1 MTDTIP
7 VPGWTHPVREAVLPG
22 TAEGLKRLLERVQTW
37 APYVDGLLLD
47 DVAAVLDDHVPDE
60 DEDEVA
66 EHAQRLHGHLMRLA
80 NLAAASRVDQ
90 RDREVAD
97 LVERGRELRSQELPG
112 DHAQAVGHIR
122 RLAWTLNELLELLV
136 KHQCLTDE
144 P

>member
-1 MTDTIP
+1 MTDHAL
-7 VPGWTHPVREAVLPG
+7 VPGWDHPVREAVLPG
-22 TAEGLKRLLERVQTW
+22 SPQGLQRLLEKVQNW

-66 EHAQRLHGHLMRLA
+66 EHAQRLRSHLMRLV
-80 NLAAASRVDQ
+80 NLAVVSKVDQ

-97 LVERGRELRSQELPG
+97 LAERGRELRFQELPS
-112 DHAQAVGHIR
+112 DHVQAVGHVR

>member
-1 MTDTIP
+1 MTDTMP
-7 VPGWTHPVREAVLPG
+7 APGWNHPVREAVLPG
-22 TAEGLKRLLERVQTW
+22 TPEGLGRLLEKVQNW

-60 DEDEVA
+60 DEVA
-66 EHAQRLHGHLMRLA
+66 EHNQRLRGHLMRLV
-80 NLAAASRVDQ
+80 NLAVASKVDQ
-90 RDREVAD
+90 RDREVAY

-112 DHAQAVGHIR
+112 EHVQAVGHIR
-122 RLAWTLNELLELLV
+122 RLAWTLSELLELLV

>member
-1 MTDTIP
+1 MTDTMP

-22 TAEGLKRLLERVQTW
+22 TTQGLERLLERVQNW

-60 DEDEVA
+60 DEVV
-66 EHAQRLHGHLMRLA
+66 EHAQRLGSHLMRLV
-80 NLAAASRVDQ
+80 NLAVASRVNQ

-122 RLAWTLNELLELLV
+122 RMAWTLNELLELLV

>member
-1 MTDTIP
+1 MP
-7 VPGWTHPVREAVLPG
+7 VPGWNHPVREAVLPG
-22 TAEGLKRLLERVQTW
+22 TPEGLGRLLEKVQNW

-47 DVAAVLDDHVPDE
+47 DVAVVLDDHVPDE
-60 DEDEVA
+60 DEVA
-66 EHAQRLHGHLMRLA
+66 EHDQRLRGHLMRLE
-80 NLAAASRVDQ
+80 NLAVASKVDQ
-90 RDREVAD
+90 RDQEVAH
-97 LVERGRELRSQELPG
+97 LVERGRALRSQELPG